1 MATIYRFIV
10 EQKASGGSG
19 DTTKPRASKGA
30 GKKGKN
36 LPLFGFGGSK
46 GGVEHNRK
54 MRAIN
59 PILNKVTGGVWE
71 KSTRLARAGAGLVKR
86 NTETGKL
93 SLSGPSIAI
102 IVAFVLITV
111 WNGIAKWNQRDR
123 ANAAKLNAQNF
134 KAMENG
140 SGTVHGAYSIAVN
153 GWSGHISYNENK

>member
-10 EQKASGGSG
+10 EQKASGGAS
-19 DTTKPRASKGA
+19 DSTKPRASKGA
-30 GKKGKN
+30 GKKGKD
-36 LPLFGFGGSK
+36 LPLFGGSK

-59 PILNKVTGGVWE
+59 PILNKVTNGVWE
-71 KSTRLARAGAGLVKR
+71 KGMRLTRAGAGLAQNISEK
-86 NTETGKL
+86 GIKGAFG
-93 SLSGPSIAI
+93 GPAI
-102 IVAFVLITV
+102 YIILAFVLITV
-111 WNGIAKWNQRDR
+111 WNSIAKWNQKER
-123 ANAAKLNAQNF
+123 ANAAKLNTQNF